1 MNTAESNINEKK
13 THRASDFQQN
23 LPLSEKQVVRV
34 VWNGGVEV
42 KLYAVFCTDTII
54 KKRCLGSE
62 QIVDRTV
69 TSGVTNLEAAV
80 AFDTSALWISH
91 FSGSKGNQKWSTAV
105 PAVLALLPS
114 AFVIENMVSPVFLH
128 LTKFRWLGLGQRKFP
143 FCKEYKK
150 LPSVSMGNFQWVM
163 IELVRKMEEW
173 ALLTFLPKSCVR
185 VWGNPLKNPTDFC
198 STLAWFTVA
207 RLGHCFSCKS
217 EEFEFFGSVEKEI
230 LLESIY
236 LLWSNWSK

>member
-1 MNTAESNINEKK
+1 MKKKPQSFWLSAEFAPFRE
-13 THRASDFQQN
+13 A
-23 LPLSEKQVVRV
+23 
-34 VWNGGVEV
+34 GGTSCV
-42 KLYAVFCTDTII
+42 KWWSGSKVICCFLYWHNN

-62 QIVDRTV
+62 QIVDHTV

-105 PAVLALLPS
+105 PAVLSLLPS
-114 AFVIENMVSPVFLH
+114 AFVVENMVSSVFLH

-163 IELVRKMEEW
+163 TELVRKM
-173 ALLTFLPKSCVR
+173 
-185 VWGNPLKNPTDFC
+185 
-198 STLAWFTVA
+198 
-207 RLGHCFSCKS
+207 
-217 EEFEFFGSVEKEI
+217 
-230 LLESIY
+230 
-236 LLWSNWSK
+236 